1 MRKSILNVQQAY
13 GLKSSYVGFNINKNI
28 NENKIENI
36 KTILFDLPKG

>member
-13 GLKSSYVGFNINKNI
+13 GLKSSYVGFNINNK
-28 NENKIENI
+28 NKIENI